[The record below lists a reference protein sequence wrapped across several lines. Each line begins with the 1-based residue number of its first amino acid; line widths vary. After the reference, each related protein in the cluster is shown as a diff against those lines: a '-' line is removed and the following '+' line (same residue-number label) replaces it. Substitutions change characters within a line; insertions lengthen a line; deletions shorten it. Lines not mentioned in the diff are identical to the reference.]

1 MNIKNNARNTLTP
14 DVIIG
19 SMSSLNEIGPTSSTT
34 IPPPV
39 NIKIHMTKIV
49 NFHCHKILAPII
61 NAVIIA
67 KTPEN
72 VVSFKIS
79 LQICFSDN
87 GFLATSNLTSVIGA

>member
-39 NIKIHMTKIV
+39 NIKIHMTKI
-49 NFHCHKILAPII
+49 KP
-61 NAVIIA
+61 
-67 KTPEN
+67 
-72 VVSFKIS
+72 
-79 LQICFSDN
+79 
-87 GFLATSNLTSVIGA
+87 